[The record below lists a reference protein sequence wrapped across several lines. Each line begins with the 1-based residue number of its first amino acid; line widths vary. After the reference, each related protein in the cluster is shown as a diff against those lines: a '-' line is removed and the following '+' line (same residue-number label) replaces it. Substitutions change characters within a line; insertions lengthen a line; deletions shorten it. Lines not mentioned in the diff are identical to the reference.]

1 VRAVV
6 APAVT
11 MLSVSTSATQKTR
24 LSQSLVRHFTIG
36 LPLKVRP
43 RIILCQAALLLGL
56 WRMLLL
62 WFLVIAL
69 ALELAVSGWRLQQVR
84 AGDAQVC
91 RRISAVLDNLS
102 VGLSV
107 WDADQRLVACN
118 ERFRE

>member
-1 VRAVV
+1 
-6 APAVT
+6 
-11 MLSVSTSATQKTR
+11 
-24 LSQSLVRHFTIG
+24 
-36 LPLKVRP
+36 
-43 RIILCQAALLLGL
+43 
-56 WRMLLL
+56 MLLL